1 MKQGREDTERDSKL
15 QKYCQLH
22 RLAQTESWNWSQF
35 SYIIRTKIVHTKR
48 THKELL
54 VALGGESAELKKG
67 GRAALAR
74 ATRRK
79 RKMLGAKK
87 EEKVLNTQG
96 QIKLLTL
103 AAIIFGCDT
112 LNHTVSGQQIRMKDD
127 TGWHTG
133 CCIGANPVS
142 HHISRQKQAWYW
154 THNCSRP
161 LLSGISL
168 FLDLKNIYR
177 TVLKRAIPAFWIS

>member
-1 MKQGREDTERDSKL
+1 MKQGCESTERDWKL

-22 RLAQTESWNWSQF
+22 RLAQTDLWNWSQF
-35 SYIIRTKIVHTKR
+35 SYIIRTKIVHTKG

-67 GRAALAR
+67 GRADLAR
-74 ATRRK
+74 AKRRK

-103 AAIIFGCDT
+103 ADIIFECDT
-112 LNHTVSGQQIRMKDD
+112 LNHTVSGQRSRMKDD

-133 CCIGANPVS
+133 CCIRANPVS
-142 HHISRQKQAWYW
+142 HRILRQKQAWYW
-154 THNCSRP
+154 NTSAVSPCCLESK
-161 LLSGISL
+161 SIFGS
-168 FLDLKNIYR
+168 
-177 TVLKRAIPAFWIS
+177 